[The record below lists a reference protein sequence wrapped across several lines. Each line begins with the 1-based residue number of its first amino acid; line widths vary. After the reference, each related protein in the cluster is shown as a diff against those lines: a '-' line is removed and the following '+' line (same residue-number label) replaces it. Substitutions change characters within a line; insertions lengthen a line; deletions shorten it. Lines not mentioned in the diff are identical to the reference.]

1 MPLGTARSTY
11 DVTNGHT
18 LVEIASDKWL
28 STTLINA
35 IMYSITSIHEDV
47 GVIKAE
53 YFTIKNDEMRLRTIQ
68 ATSPF
73 DNEYTRVVSVAN
85 LQGAHWQAFY
95 LDIEGCVCILY
106 DPMSDDLDSVRGLK
120 KEVEKL
126 MGAHAPNKTVHFM
139 MFTEAYGSLKQDDG
153 DSCGVY
159 CCVALELMMRRVKWD
174 PKLVLPSDVYRA
186 RYMTI
191 MAVMQRKLTDE

>member
-1 MPLGTARSTY
+1 MPLGAARSTY

-18 LVEIASDKWL
+18 LLEIASNKWL
-28 STTLINA
+28 STTSVNA
-35 IMYSITSIHEDV
+35 IMYSITSVHADV

-73 DNEYTRVVSVAN
+73 DNEYSRVVAIAN
-85 LQGAHWQAFY
+85 IHGAHWQAFY
-95 LDIEGCVCILY
+95 LDVEAGVCILY
-106 DPMSDDLDSVRGLK
+106 DPISDDEDSIRGLK

-126 MGAHAPNKTVHFM
+126 VDTHVPNTTVEFIT
-139 MFTEAYGSLKQDDG
+139 FTEAYGALKQDDG

-159 CCVALELMMRRVKWD
+159 CCVALELMMHRVNWD
-174 PKLVLPSDVYRA
+174 LKFLLPSDVYRA

-191 MAVMQRKLTDE
+191 MAVTQRKLTDE